1 MVGLSVTKMHLIR
14 DEKVN
19 FLFCIG
25 FMQKNELLLTH
36 RE

>member
-1 MVGLSVTKMHLIR
+1 FR
-14 DEKVN
+14 DENVN

>member
-1 MVGLSVTKMHLIR
+1 MVGLSVTKIHLFS
-14 DEKVN
+14 DENVN
-19 FLFCIG
+19 FLFCIE